1 MRRPL
6 RKQPRQITGNESR
19 QMAKIL
25 LIEDNRST
33 AESVVD
39 ALLIDGHEV
48 EVAACG
54 ETGSQRL
61 ATQKYAAAIVDWDL
75 PKVSG
80 TEVIKQY
87 RSAGGSMPIL
97 MLTGKDAIDE
107 RVEGLESGADD
118 YLPKPFSIHELQ
130 ARVRAL
136 LRRPG
141 AIVPD
146 TLTAG
151 ELLLDAKNLTVTKSG
166 RKIELLPMEM
176 ALLDFLMRR
185 KGQTF
190 TPTDLLNQVWNS
202 ESEST
207 EGAVRKTITRLRK
220 KIDTDGEDSLIKS
233 VRGIGYSI
241 E

>member
-1 MRRPL
+1 
-6 RKQPRQITGNESR
+6 
-19 QMAKIL
+19 MAKIL
-25 LIEDNRST
+25 LIEDNHHT
-33 AESVVD
+33 AESVED
-39 ALLIDGHEV
+39 ALMLDGHEV
-48 EVAACG
+48 EVAECG
-54 ETGSQRL
+54 QSGIL
-61 ATQKYAAAIVDWDL
+61 LIATSNFELAIVDWDL
-75 PKVSG
+75 PKVTG
-80 TEVIKQY
+80 TDIIKQY
-87 RSAGGSMPIL
+87 RDQGGSMPVL
-97 MLTGKDAIDE
+97 MLTGKDAVDE

-136 LRRPG
+136 LRRPAAIIPDTIIAG
-141 AIVPD
+141 AI
-146 TLTAG
+146 A
-151 ELLLDAKNLTVTKSG
+151 LDVKNRTVTKNGS
-166 RKIELLPMEM
+166 KIELLPMEM

-220 KIDTDGEDSLIKS
+220 KIDSDGEESLIKS
-233 VRGIGYSI
+233 VRGVGYSI